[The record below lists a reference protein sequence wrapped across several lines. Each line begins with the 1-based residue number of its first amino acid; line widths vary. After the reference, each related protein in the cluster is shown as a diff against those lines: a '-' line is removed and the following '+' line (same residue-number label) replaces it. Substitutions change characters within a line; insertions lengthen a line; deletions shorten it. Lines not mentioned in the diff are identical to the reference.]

1 MKQVHKAA
9 HQRRCEATSR
19 SELPKWPH
27 AQKTSCAFHRTGA
40 VIMLVVKPAARSDLM
55 ALQELE
61 EVEDARDCLRSK
73 VTNF

>member
-1 MKQVHKAA
+1 
-9 HQRRCEATSR
+9 
-19 SELPKWPH
+19 
-27 AQKTSCAFHRTGA
+27 
-40 VIMLVVKPAARSDLM
+40 MLVVEPAARSDLM